1 MGQLMTSQQE
11 WDLFAIGRWWRGAEN
26 KIANSAFFQ
35 IPMYKQFQMMEDN
48 PALKEL
54 WEQYCTFL
62 YLCYNQQQNK
72 DTK

>member
-1 MGQLMTSQQE
+1 MTSQQE

-26 KIANSAFFQ
+26 RIANSSFFQ
-35 IPMYKQFQMMEDN
+35 VPMYEQFKMMEDY

-54 WEQYCTFL
+54 WEQYCVLL

>member
-1 MGQLMTSQQE
+1 MSSQQE

-26 KIANSAFFQ
+26 RIANSPFFQ
-35 IPMYKQFQMMEDN
+35 VPMHEQFKMMEAQ

-54 WEQYCTFL
+54 WEQYCVLL

>member
-1 MGQLMTSQQE
+1 MTSQQE
-11 WDLFAIGRWWRGAEN
+11 WDLFAIGRWWRGAEHR
-26 KIANSAFFQ
+26 IANSPFFQ
-35 IPMYKQFQMMEDN
+35 VPMYEQFKMMETQ

-54 WEQYCTFL
+54 WEQYCVLL